1 MLIVDETAAILV
13 TIPSLSVWAGV
24 PVSDLRS
31 WVICASIEKEKA
43 FLSTDVGV
51 ETMLVPLDCDR
62 EARSAFLWSQST
74 TAGTWVVVS
83 LYKKDGWGTGNRI
96 PFFPLSSPPSSSLS
110 FQLLFIHPSWFFEIV
125 LPLGLERRTNKFSSL
140 L

>member
-1 MLIVDETAAILV
+1 LRSRGAVGFHLV
-13 TIPSLSVWAGV
+13 TIYNGR
-24 PVSDLRS
+24 DL
-31 WVICASIEKEKA
+31 
-43 FLSTDVGV
+43 
-51 ETMLVPLDCDR
+51 
-62 EARSAFLWSQST
+62 
-74 TAGTWVVVS
+74 VVC

-96 PFFPLSSPPSSSLS
+96 PFFPLSSPSSSSLS